1 MVQLFC
7 QSSPKG
13 ENRMKKSRWVLCI
26 LLLLFGCGCLFL
38 AEKKKEPFAEAKKK
52 GEVLKEIAVPE
63 EPADAGERR
72 IDFAALKKINPDIV
86 GWLYLPQIGV
96 DGPILTGQTDETYLA
111 HDFEGNASE
120 LGSIFTFADAKL
132 SDSQV
137 YLFAHNMA
145 SGQMFGSLKKF
156 QDPDFQK
163 EYPEGCLYTPERTKR
178 FRITGWE
185 YKEAEDPCFAVREQ
199 KDAGISFVT
208 CVGYFRT
215 TKRLVV
221 HAEITEEQLTF

>member
-1 MVQLFC
+1 M
-7 QSSPKG
+7 G
-13 ENRMKKSRWVLCI
+13 KSKWMLCI
-26 LLLLFGCGCLFL
+26 LLLLLGCGCLVL
-38 AEKKKEPFAEAKKK
+38 AEKSREPFREAKQK
-52 GEVLKEIAVPE
+52 GEALKEIAVPE

-96 DGPILTGQTDETYLA
+96 DGPVLTGQSDETYLA
-111 HDFEGNASE
+111 RDFEGNASE

-132 SDSQV
+132 SDRQV

-156 QDPDFQK
+156 QDPDFRK
-163 EYPEGCLYTPERTKR
+163 ESPEGCLYTPERTKR

-185 YKEAEDPCFAVREQ
+185 YKDAGDPYFSVRERKRG
-199 KDAGISFVT
+199 KDFI
-208 CVGYFRT
+208 CDLCRLLRT
-215 TKRLVV
+215 TQRLVV

>member
-1 MVQLFC
+1 
-7 QSSPKG
+7 
-13 ENRMKKSRWVLCI
+13 MKKSRWILCI
-26 LLLLFGCGCLFL
+26 LLLFLGATCFFL
-38 AEKKKEPFAEAKKK
+38 AEKSRQPFADAKKR

-63 EPADAGERR
+63 EPVDAGKRM
-72 IDFAALKKINPDIV
+72 IDFVALKKINPDIV

-96 DGPILTGQTDETYLA
+96 DGPILTGKTDETYLA
-111 HDFEGNASE
+111 RDFEGHVSE

-163 EYPEGCLYTPERTKR
+163 KYPDGCLYTPERTKR

-185 YKEAEDPCFAVREQ
+185 YKTADDPCFSVREQ
-199 KDAGISFVT
+199 KDAGIAFVT

-215 TKRLVV
+215 TQRLVV